1 MSFSTKSIMPL
12 TLENISYLAGHKKL
26 LKNISCQFEAG
37 NRYVILGPNGAG
49 KSLLLRMCHGL
60 IQPSEGQVRWHD
72 TSRKDAAKYQ
82 AMVSQRTVML
92 RRSAYGNIDF
102 ALKARN
108 IHKSARPDIID
119 RVIKR
124 TGLGRVINEPARVL
138 SLGEQQRLA
147 IARAW
152 ALSPQVLFLDEP
164 TASLD
169 PPATHAIEELIQEI
183 SAEGTTVIMTSHD
196 LGQSKR
202 LATDAIF
209 MFRGHLKEMA
219 PAEQFF
225 TQPTND
231 LAQAFINGELIWWQ
245 RRPDSDQAQATC
257 TTLET
262 EK

>member
-1 MSFSTKSIMPL
+1 MNSSTKTIMPL

-26 LKNISCQFEAG
+26 LKNISCKFEAG
-37 NRYVILGPNGAG
+37 KRYVILGPNGAG

-60 IQPSEGQVRWHD
+60 IQPSEGQVKWHD
-72 TSRKDAAKYQ
+72 IPSKDAAKYQ

-102 ALKARN
+102 ALKARK
-108 IHKSARPDIID
+108 IPKHTRPDIIE

-124 TGLGRVINEPARVL
+124 TGLSRIINEPARVL

-183 SAEGTTVIMTSHD
+183 SSEGTTVIMTSHD

-225 TQPTND
+225 TQPKND

-245 RRPDSDQAQATC
+245 RRPDSDETQVTC